1 MKAIVASLRIIGIDP
16 GTVRMGYAVVEDAGG
31 DPHAVAW
38 GALTAPSRLV
48 LGQRLH
54 CLYAQLLEI
63 MELHH
68 PAYAAV
74 EEPFVSN
81 NARTAMAIGQAQG
94 LALMAAAQAGIP
106 VAGYSPR
113 QVKLA
118 VAGSGAALKEQVQQ
132 AVALHLRLPE
142 LSGALDAS
150 DALAV
155 ALCHLQTVR
164 AERLLRAM

>member
-1 MKAIVASLRIIGIDP
+1 MGIRVIGLDP
-16 GTVRMGYAVVEDAGG
+16 GTVRMGYAILEDGNG
-31 DPHAVAW
+31 DPKAIAW
-38 GALTAPSRLV
+38 GVLTAPSKLS

-54 CLYAQLLEI
+54 AMYTQLLEQ
-63 MELHH
+63 MEAHR

-81 NARTAMAIGQAQG
+81 NVRTAMAIGQAQG
-94 LALMAAAQAGIP
+94 VVLMAAAQAGVP

-118 VAGSGAALKEQVQQ
+118 VAGSGAAEKEQVRQ
-132 AVALHLRLPE
+132 AVMLHLGLAG
-142 LSGALDAS
+142 LSGPLDAS

-155 ALCHLQTVR
+155 ALCHLQAVR
-164 AERLLRAM
+164 AERLMRAT